1 MSDEKIKDTGDRRT
15 SAEPLRPALDTADT
29 QQARNAS
36 ASDLEAAKRA
46 NPDASDG
53 SATPRNRAGIYAAA
67 LMAGQDKS
75 IELFDREPSGQEK
88 LVAARVMPEVSKQ
101 ALLAKQ
107 DLEQQ
112 SKTIEELTRQAKENP
127 VYEPILALR
136 QHADGL
142 APGEQKDML
151 VQLSK
156 AQTAELKE
164 LFRQA
169 EKQPTDQAQPGKQ
182 ITVGLRNY
190 SPDNVLAYNYQQK
203 NLTTDATNATTPKAD
218 QDLDNRPM
226 YNLGLEQKEA
236 SLFATGIWYLEGYK
250 KPEITTQVL
259 FERVAALPLHHQA
272 IILNAGIQ
280 AYHNEINHQ
289 KFRIIVGEITGVGES
304 VVGMAQGADSLGKSI
319 CDVAQFSRDIAED
332 NPRAQETATQAGH
345 SFGKLL
351 VGGFSVVKVAD
362 NYLGSVG
369 AASYEGDHTK
379 AFRDISELGHQMNQK
394 WQSMSPEEKSK
405 LTTKLALENLGP
417 IAAAGAVNKLAKSMD
432 VVGALQDLGKTASTF
447 GGRERDKYQRFIA
460 DIIEQCEPE
469 AVTNTGHKLK
479 WRDVSK
485 TAEQAA
491 DENISRMSPYFEK
504 GKKAAIEG
512 GSKRAAELTGLPE
525 EQIKRLVK
533 EDPRA
538 LERMTNGQITYME
551 KVYRETYLT
560 AHPEYRNYPKL
571 FEVHHRIPQDVLEKH
586 PQLFS
591 HREIHDASNLIG
603 IPRDTKAHAPIKDLW
618 RDFFRDNNT
627 PSRQDIIDF
636 ANKVDEAN
644 KRHYLP

>member
-1 MSDEKIKDTGDRRT
+1 MGIIAPEKGTGAPLMSDDKIKDNSDRLT
-15 SAEPLRPALDTADT
+15 SVEPLRLALNTPEA
-29 QQARNAS
+29 QLARNAS
-36 ASDLEAAKRA
+36 ASELEAVKKA

-53 SATPRNRAGIYAAA
+53 SATPRNRAGLYTAA

-75 IELFDREPSGQEK
+75 IELYDEQKKEI
-88 LVAARVMPEVSKQ
+88 VAARVMPEVSKPRT
-101 ALLAKQ
+101 LARES
-107 DLEQQ
+107 LEQQ
-112 SKTIEELTRQAKENP
+112 SKTVEELSRESKVNP

-136 QHADGL
+136 KHAEGME
-142 APGEQKDML
+142 PGEQRDML
-151 VQLSK
+151 VLLAK
-156 AQTAELKE
+156 AQAAEQKA
-164 LFRQA
+164 QA
-169 EKQPTDQAQPGKQ
+169 KQ
-182 ITVGLRNY
+182 ITVGENNY
-190 SPDNVLAYNYQQK
+190 NANNVLAYDNRQ
-203 NLTTDATNATTPKAD
+203 TGIVSDATNASAKKSD
-218 QDLDNRPM
+218 QELDNRPM

-236 SLFATGIWYLEGYK
+236 SLFATGIGYLEGYK

-272 IILNAGIQ
+272 LVLGAGIQ
-280 AYHNEINHQ
+280 AYSQEIDHQ
-289 KFRIIVGEITGVGES
+289 QYRIAVGQITGVGES

-319 CDVAQFSRDIAED
+319 CEAAQFSRDIAE
-332 NPRAQETATQAGH
+332 NNRRAQDTAEQAGH

-351 VGGFSVVKVAD
+351 VGGIRVFDVAD
-362 NYLGSVG
+362 QYLGSVG

-379 AFRDISELGHQMNQK
+379 AFRDISELGQRMNQK
-394 WQSMSPEEKSK
+394 WESMSPEEKTK
-405 LTTKLALENLGP
+405 LTTRLALDNLGP

-447 GGRERDKYQRFIA
+447 GGRERDKYQRFIGE
-460 DIIEQCEPE
+460 IVEQCEPE
-469 AVTNTGHKLK
+469 VVTNTGHRLK

-525 EQIKRLVK
+525 EQIKKLVK

-538 LERMTNGQITYME
+538 LERMTNGQMIYME

-560 AHPEYRNYPKL
+560 AHPEYRNYHRP
-571 FEVHHRIPQDVLEKH
+571 FEVHHRIPQDILEKY
-586 PQLFS
+586 PNLFS
-591 HREIHDASNLIG
+591 HREIHCAQNLVG
-603 IPRDTKAHAPIKDLW
+603 IPYDTKAHAPIKGLW
-618 RDFFRDNNT
+618 KDFVQTHSR

-636 ANKVDEAN
+636 ANKIDGMN

>member
-1 MSDEKIKDTGDRRT
+1 MSDEKIKDTGDRLT
-15 SAEPLRPALDTADT
+15 SMEPLRPALDTADT

-36 ASDLEAAKRA
+36 ASELEAVKKA

-53 SATPRNRAGIYAAA
+53 SATPRNRAEIYAAA

-88 LVAARVMPEVSKQ
+88 LVAARVMPEVLRP
-101 ALLAKQ
+101 AILAK
-107 DLEQQ
+107 DSLEQQ
-112 SKTIEELTRQAKENP
+112 SKTVEELTRQAKANP

-136 QHADGL
+136 KHADGMD
-142 APGEQKDML
+142 PGKQKDML

-156 AQTAELKE
+156 DQTTELKD

-169 EKQPTDQAQPGKQ
+169 ERQPGDQAQPDKQ
-182 ITVGLRNY
+182 ITIGRSNY
-190 SPDNVLAYNYQQK
+190 NSNDVLAYDNQQK
-203 NLTTDATNATTPKAD
+203 NLATDATNAMAPTAE
-218 QDLDNRPM
+218 QELDNRPL

-236 SLFATGIWYLEGYK
+236 SLFVTGIGYLEGYK

-259 FERVAALPLHHQA
+259 FERVAALPLHQQA
-272 IILNAGIQ
+272 LVLGAGIQ
-280 AYHNEINHQ
+280 AYKQELDHQ
-289 KFRIIVGEITGVGES
+289 QYRITVGQITGVGES

-319 CDVAQFSRDIAED
+319 CAAAQFSRDIVEN
-332 NPRAQETATQAGH
+332 NPRAGDTAEKAGH

-351 VGGFSVVKVAD
+351 VGGIRVFDAAD
-362 NYLGSVG
+362 HYLGSVG

-379 AFRDISELGHQMNQK
+379 AFRDVSELGHQMNQK

-447 GGRERDKYQRFIA
+447 GGRERDKYQRFVGE
-460 DIIEQCEPE
+460 IIEQCEPE
-469 AVTNTGHKLK
+469 AVTNTGHRLK

-504 GKKAAIEG
+504 GKKDALKG
-512 GSKRAAELTGLPE
+512 GSERAAELTGLPE
-525 EQIKRLVK
+525 EQIKKLVK

-538 LERMTNGQITYME
+538 LERMTNGQMIYME

-560 AHPEYRNYPKL
+560 AHPEYRNYPKP
-571 FEVHHRIPQDVLEKH
+571 FEVHHRIPQDVLAKFKN
-586 PQLFS
+586 LFT
-591 HREIHDASNLIG
+591 HREIHDASNLVG
-603 IPRDTKAHAPIKDLW
+603 IVRDTKAHAPIKQLW
-618 RDFFRDNNT
+618 KDFLQKKNL
-627 PSRQDIIDF
+627 SKQDIIDF
-636 ANKVDEAN
+636 ANKIDEAN

>member
-1 MSDEKIKDTGDRRT
+1 MSDEKIKDTGDRLT
-15 SAEPLRPALDTADT
+15 SAEPLRQALDTADT
-29 QQARNAS
+29 QLARNAS
-36 ASDLEAAKRA
+36 ASELEAIKKA

-53 SATPRNRAGIYAAA
+53 SATPRNRAGMYAAA

-88 LVAARVMPEVSKQ
+88 LVAARVMPEVSRAMLVQ
-101 ALLAKQ
+101 ES
-107 DLEQQ
+107 LEQQ
-112 SKTIEELTRQAKENP
+112 SKTVEELTRQVRENP

-136 QHADGL
+136 KHADGM

-156 AQTAELKE
+156 VQADELRD

-169 EKQPTDQAQPGKQ
+169 EGQPGDQAQPNKQ
-182 ITVGLRNY
+182 IPIGQRIY
-190 SPDNVLAYNYQQK
+190 SPNDVLAYDDRQSGIVS
-203 NLTTDATNATTPKAD
+203 DATNAVAPKTD
-218 QDLDNRPM
+218 QELDNRPM

-236 SLFATGIWYLEGYK
+236 SLFATGIGYLEGYS

-259 FERVAALPLHHQA
+259 FERVATLPLHHQA
-272 IILNAGIQ
+272 LVLAAGIQ
-280 AYHNEINHQ
+280 AYKQELDHQ
-289 KFRIIVGEITGVGES
+289 QYRIAVGHITGVGES

-319 CDVAQFSRDIAED
+319 CDAAQFSRDIVEN
-332 NPRAQETATQAGH
+332 NPRAQDTAEAVGH

-351 VGGFSVVKVAD
+351 VGGIRVFDAAD
-362 NYLGSVG
+362 HYLGSVG

-394 WQSMSPEEKSK
+394 WQSMSPEEKTR
-405 LTTKLALENLGP
+405 LTTRLALDNLGP

-432 VVGALQDLGKTASTF
+432 VVGALQDLSKTASTF
-447 GGRERDKYQRFIA
+447 GGRERDKYQRFIGE
-460 DIIEQCEPE
+460 IIEQCEPE
-469 AVTNTGHKLK
+469 AVTNTGHRLK

-504 GKKAAIEG
+504 GKKAAMEG

-538 LERMTNGQITYME
+538 LERMTNGQIIYME

-560 AHPEYRNYPKL
+560 AHPEYRNYPKP
-571 FEVHHRIPQDVLEKH
+571 FEVHHRIPQDVLERH

-591 HREIHDASNLIG
+591 HREIHDASNLVG
-603 IPRDTKAHAPIKDLW
+603 IPRDTKVHAPIKDLW
-618 RDFFRDNNT
+618 KDFLDKKNV
-627 PSRQDIIDF
+627 SRSDIIDF
-636 ANKVDEAN
+636 ANKIDEVN

>member
-1 MSDEKIKDTGDRRT
+1 MSDEKIKDTGDRLT

-36 ASDLEAAKRA
+36 ACDLEAAKRA

-156 AQTAELKE
+156 AQTAELRD
-164 LFRQA
+164 LFSQA
-169 EKQPTDQAQPGKQ
+169 EKQPGDQAQPGKQ
-182 ITVGLRNY
+182 ITVGQRNY
-190 SPDNVLAYNYQQK
+190 SPADILAYDYQQK

-236 SLFATGIWYLEGYK
+236 SLFATGVGYLEGYK

-272 IILNAGIQ
+272 LVLGAGIQ
-280 AYHNEINHQ
+280 AYKQELDNQEY
-289 KFRIIVGEITGVGES
+289 RIALGHVTGVGES

-319 CDVAQFSRDIAED
+319 CEAAQFSRDIAEN
-332 NPRAQETATQAGH
+332 NPRAGDTAEAAGH

-351 VGGFSVVKVAD
+351 VGGIRVFDAAD
-362 NYLGSVG
+362 HYLGSVG

-394 WQSMSPEEKSK
+394 WQSMSPEEKTR
-405 LTTKLALENLGP
+405 LTTRLALDNLGP

-447 GGRERDKYQRFIA
+447 GGRERDKYQRLIGE
-460 DIIEQCEPE
+460 IIEQCEPE
-469 AVTNTGHKLK
+469 VVTNTGHRLK

-525 EQIKRLVK
+525 EQIKKLVK
-533 EDPRA
+533 EDPSA
-538 LERMTNGQITYME
+538 LERMTNGQMIYME

-560 AHPEYRNYPKL
+560 AHPEYRNYPKP
-571 FEVHHRIPQDVLEKH
+571 FEVHHRIPQDVLERH

-591 HREIHDASNLIG
+591 HREIHDASNLVG

-618 RDFFRDNNT
+618 KDFLDKKNV
-627 PSRQDIIDF
+627 SRSDIIDF
-636 ANKVDEAN
+636 ANKIDEVN

>member
-1 MSDEKIKDTGDRRT
+1 MSDDKVTT
-15 SAEPLRPALDTADT
+15 SDQPTSVEPLRPALNTADT

-36 ASDLEAAKRA
+36 ASELDAIKSA

-53 SATPRNRAGIYAAA
+53 SATPRHRSASYAAA

-88 LVAARVMPEVSKQ
+88 LVAARVMSEVSR
-101 ALLAKQ
+101 ALPVKES
-107 DLEQQ
+107 LEQQ
-112 SKTIEELTRQAKENP
+112 SKTVEELTKQAKENP

-136 QHADGL
+136 KHADGMD
-142 APGEQKDML
+142 PGEQKDML

-156 AQTAELKE
+156 AQTDELKE

-169 EKQPTDQAQPGKQ
+169 EKQPIEQPEIGKQ
-182 ITVGLRNY
+182 ITIGQHNY
-190 SPDNVLAYNYQQK
+190 SHNDVLAYEKQQ
-203 NLTTDATNATTPKAD
+203 TGIVSDATNATAAKTD
-218 QDLDNRPM
+218 QELDERPI
-226 YNLGLEQKEA
+226 YNLGLEQKET
-236 SLFATGIWYLEGYK
+236 SIFATGIEYLEGYK
-250 KPEITTQVL
+250 KPEITEQVL

-272 IILNAGIQ
+272 LVLAAGIQ
-280 AYHNEINHQ
+280 AYRQEIDHQ
-289 KFRIIVGEITGVGES
+289 QYRIAVGHITGVGES
-304 VVGMAQGADSLGKSI
+304 VVGMAQGADSLGRSI
-319 CDVAQFSRDIAED
+319 CEAAQFSRDIVEN
-332 NPRAQETATQAGH
+332 NPRAGDTAEAAGH

-351 VGGFSVVKVAD
+351 VGGVRVFDAAD
-362 NYLGSVG
+362 HYLGSVG
-369 AASYEGDHTK
+369 AASSEGDHTK

-394 WQSMSPEEKSK
+394 WQSLSPEEKTR
-405 LTTKLALENLGP
+405 LTTKLALDNLGP
-417 IAAAGAVNKLAKSMD
+417 IAAACAAHKLAKSMD

-447 GGRERDKYQRFIA
+447 GGRERDKYQRFIGEV
-460 DIIEQCEPE
+460 IEQCEPE
-469 AVTNTGHKLK
+469 LVTNSGHRVK

-525 EQIKRLVK
+525 EQIKKLVK

-538 LERMTNGQITYME
+538 LERMTNGQLIYME

-560 AHPEYRNYPKL
+560 AHPEYRNYHKP
-571 FEVHHRIPQDVLEKH
+571 FEVHHRIPQDILEKY
-586 PQLFS
+586 PNLFS
-591 HREIHDASNLIG
+591 HREIHDAQNLVG
-603 IPRDTKAHAPIKDLW
+603 ISYDTKAHTPIKGIW
-618 RDFFRDNNT
+618 KDFVQAHDK
-627 PSRQDIIDF
+627 PSREDIIDF
-636 ANKVDEAN
+636 ANKIDGVY

>member
-1 MSDEKIKDTGDRRT
+1 MSDDKIKDKGDYPA
-15 SAEPLRPALDTADT
+15 SGELLRPALDTADT
-29 QQARNAS
+29 QQVRNAS
-36 ASDLEAAKRA
+36 ASELEAIKKA

-53 SATPRNRAGIYAAA
+53 SATPRNRTTIYAGA

-75 IELFDREPSGQEK
+75 IELFDRQPSGQEK
-88 LVAARVMPEVSKQ
+88 LVAARVMPEVAKQ
-101 ALLAKQ
+101 ALLAREN
-107 DLEQQ
+107 LEQQ
-112 SKTIEELTRQAKENP
+112 SKTVEKLTRQAKENP

-136 QHADGL
+136 KHADGMD
-142 APGEQKDML
+142 PGEQKNML

-156 AQTAELKE
+156 DQTAELRG

-169 EKQPTDQAQPGKQ
+169 EVQPGGQVQPGKQ
-182 ITVGLRNY
+182 ITIGQRSY
-190 SPDNVLAYNYQQK
+190 SPNDVMAYDNQQK
-203 NLTTDATNATTPKAD
+203 DTATDATNATAPKSD
-218 QDLDNRPM
+218 QELDDRPL

-236 SLFATGIWYLEGYK
+236 SLFATGIGYLEGYK

-259 FERVAALPLHHQA
+259 FERVAALPLYHQA
-272 IILNAGIQ
+272 LVFAAGIQ
-280 AYHNEINHQ
+280 AYKQEIDHQ
-289 KFRIIVGEITGVGES
+289 QYRIAVGCITGVGES

-319 CDVAQFSRDIAED
+319 CEAAQFSRDLVEN
-332 NPRAQETATQAGH
+332 NPRASDTAEAAGH

-351 VGGFSVVKVAD
+351 VGGIRVFDAAD

-394 WQSMSPEEKSK
+394 WQSMSPEEKTR
-405 LTTKLALENLGP
+405 LTTRLAMDNLGP
-417 IAAAGAVNKLAKSMD
+417 IAAAGAVNRLAKSMD

-447 GGRERDKYQRFIA
+447 GGRERDKYQRFIGE
-460 DIIEQCEPE
+460 IIEQCEPE
-469 AVTNTGHKLK
+469 LVTNTGDRLK

-525 EQIKRLVK
+525 KQIKKLVK
-533 EDPRA
+533 DDPRA
-538 LERMTNGQITYME
+538 LERMTNGQMIYME

-560 AHPEYRNYPKL
+560 AHPEYRNYSKP
-571 FEVHHRIPQDVLEKH
+571 FEVHHRIPQDVLERH

-591 HREIHDASNLIG
+591 HREIHDASNLVG

-618 RDFFRDNNT
+618 KDFLDKKNV
-627 PSRQDIIDF
+627 SRSDIIDF
-636 ANKVDEAN
+636 ANKIDEVN
-644 KRHYLP
+644 KRQYLP

>member
-1 MSDEKIKDTGDRRT
+1 MSDDEAKDTGDRLT
-15 SAEPLRPALDTADT
+15 SVEPPRPALNTADT

-36 ASDLEAAKRA
+36 ASELDAIKKA

-53 SATPRNRAGIYAAA
+53 SATPRNRARAEIYAVA

-88 LVAARVMPEVSKQ
+88 LVAARVMQEVSRV
-101 ALLAKQ
+101 LPAKES
-107 DLEQQ
+107 LEQQ
-112 SKTIEELTRQAKENP
+112 SKTVEELTRQAKDNP
-127 VYEPILALR
+127 VFEPILALR
-136 QHADGL
+136 KHADGMD
-142 APGEQKDML
+142 PGEQKDML

-156 AQTAELKE
+156 AQTDELKE

-169 EKQPTDQAQPGKQ
+169 EKQPADQAQQGKQ
-182 ITVGLRNY
+182 ITIDIA
-190 SPDNVLAYNYQQK
+190 PD
-203 NLTTDATNATTPKAD
+203 TTNATPPKVD
-218 QDLDNRPM
+218 QELDNRQM
-226 YNLGLEQKEA
+226 YSLGLEQKEA
-236 SLFATGIWYLEGYK
+236 SIFATGIGYLEGYK
-250 KPEITTQVL
+250 KPEITEQVL

-272 IILNAGIQ
+272 LVLGAGIQ
-280 AYHNEINHQ
+280 AYKQELDHQ
-289 KFRIIVGEITGVGES
+289 RYRIAVGQITGVGES
-304 VVGMAQGADSLGKSI
+304 VVGMAQGADSLGRSI
-319 CDVAQFSRDIAED
+319 CEAAQFSRDIVEN
-332 NPRAQETATQAGH
+332 NPRAGDTAEKAGQ

-351 VGGFSVVKVAD
+351 VGSIRVFDAAD
-362 NYLGSVG
+362 HYLGSVG

-417 IAAAGAVNKLAKSMD
+417 IAAAGAAHKLAKSMD

-447 GGRERDKYQRFIA
+447 GGRERDKYQRFIGE
-460 DIIEQCEPE
+460 IIEQCEPE
-469 AVTNTGHKLK
+469 AVTNTGHRLK

-538 LERMTNGQITYME
+538 LERMTNGQLIYME

-560 AHPEYRNYPKL
+560 AHPEYRNYHRP
-571 FEVHHRIPQDVLEKH
+571 FEVHHRIPQDILEKY
-586 PQLFS
+586 PNLFS
-591 HREIHDASNLIG
+591 HREIHDAQNLVG
-603 IPRDTKAHAPIKDLW
+603 IPYDAKAHAPIKGMW
-618 RDFFRDNNT
+618 KDFVQAHGK

-636 ANKVDEAN
+636 ANKIDGVN